1 MSAESLRMPFRKIL
15 AEQQVSPRIQFAIGK
30 FHPDAIETVER
41 TIANNKVVV
50 VGMKGNPFVKK
61 AIKNLTKWGVAFEY
75 VQFGSY
81 FSHYE
86 QRVAL
91 KAWTGFSTFPMIFVN
106 GVLIGGNSDMEA
118 EKADGTFDQR
128 LRS

>member
-1 MSAESLRMPFRKIL
+1 MTFRKIL
-15 AEQQVSPRIQFAIGK
+15 AEQQVSPRIQSVIGK

-41 TIANNKVVV
+41 AITKNKVVV
-50 VGMKGNPFVKK
+50 VGMKGNHFVKK
-61 AIKNLTKWGVAFEY
+61 AIRNLTKWGVAFEY

-81 FSHYE
+81 FSHYD
-86 QRVAL
+86 QRAAL

-118 EKADGTFDQR
+118 EKADGAFDQR
-128 LRS
+128 LRG